1 VYNIF
6 NTPYKCTNLSRFN
19 RIKIDVCI
27 HDNTFDVLHSN
38 GDLLLSRP
46 NDAKKKKNEYNLNYN
61 GYTEE

>member
-1 VYNIF
+1 MYVYLIHHI
-6 NTPYKCTNLSRFN
+6 KCTNLSPFN

-46 NDAKKKKNEYNLNYN
+46 KQKKKKEYNLNCNEYAK
-61 GYTEE
+61 G